1 MKSERKVKFLLLLFV
16 SLVLIFLGSFLA
28 QMYNTSFY
36 SVKVSR
42 IKFDTDK
49 GTLSGLLYMPKDA
62 GPNNPKPTIITTH
75 GYLNSAEMQDAAAIE
90 MSRRGFVVLALDMY
104 HHGHSL
110 YNEEF
115 DSSGAF
121 FTFWPT
127 SLYDAVQY
135 MYKQDY
141 VLKDEKGNGI
151 IAVAGHSMGGFSTTM
166 AIVADE
172 KDYAQTGIRKIFAGL
187 PMGSDHSFSAYL
199 GVNAD
204 VAFSAYGPRAV
215 GIVAAHY
222 DEFFFDP
229 IASQKGETVVFKD
242 YVKTDEGKAFLGNP
256 EFPGPETFYR
266 LENGGLRVVFEPWQI
281 HPWNHFSYITTSDQI
296 EFYSTAFEKY
306 SNLVNLNIPKTN
318 QIWFLKEYSE
328 FLALIGF
335 FMLPVALILMFLKI
349 PFFSVIKTKAVIP
362 DLTNISKGSKV
373 IMWIL
378 TIFAMSF
385 PALFFPTFMDKA
397 GTGMSLL
404 KYSSIILICGTI
416 LIGILK
422 MFGKK
427 SNKKSVLTGM
437 ILISLASLSLM
448 LSVIYADK
456 MFTLNSYFNQPTTN
470 QILYWAIMV
479 AEVVVIIELINY
491 FTIKK
496 PSGIKIDHYGF
507 MVNPKI
513 IISSLVMV
521 ILTVAIS
528 YGILYLVDAVFKTD
542 FRIWT
547 WAVKTFESWHLTAAL
562 RYIPLF
568 FIFYFV
574 MTIAVNALTS
584 SMKKTCGYCI
594 AFIQMFGGITVYLAL
609 HYGILFATGR
619 AFYPNQSLSSI
630 LLFALIPTLLV
641 AAVYMKKLYKETGN
655 VYTPAF
661 LNAILMTMIT
671 VANTTTYVG
680 LK

>member
-1 MKSERKVKFLLLLFV
+1 MKSEKKEKFLLLLFV

-36 SVKVSR
+36 TVKVSR
-42 IKFDTDK
+42 IKFDTEK

-62 GPNNPKPTIITTH
+62 GSENPKPTIITTH

-90 MSRRGFVVLALDMY
+90 MSRRGFIVLALDMY

-110 YNEEF
+110 YKGEF
-115 DSSGAF
+115 EASSAF

-141 VLKDEKGNGI
+141 VLKDEMGNGI
-151 IAVAGHSMGGFSTTM
+151 IAVAGHSMGGFSSTM

-172 KDYAQTGIRKIFAGL
+172 KDYAKTGIRKIFAGL
-187 PMGSDHSFSAYL
+187 PMGSDYTFSAYL

-204 VAFSAYGPRAV
+204 VAFSSYGPRAV

-229 IASQKGETVVFKD
+229 VARQKGETVVFKD
-242 YVKTDEGKAFLGNP
+242 YVKTEEGKAFLGNP
-256 EFPGPETFYR
+256 EFIGPETFYR
-266 LENGGLRVVFEPWQI
+266 LDNGGLRIIFEPWQI

-296 EFYSTAFEKY
+296 EFYSKAFEKY
-306 SNLVNLNIPKTN
+306 SNLLNLTIPKTN

-335 FMLPVALILMFLKI
+335 FMLPVALILLFLRI
-349 PFFSVIKTKAVIP
+349 PIFSIVKTKAVVP
-362 DLTNISKGSKV
+362 ELTKISKRSKV

-385 PALFFPTFMDKA
+385 PALFFPTFMSKA

-404 KYSSIILICGTI
+404 KYSSLILIIGTI
-416 LIGILK
+416 LIGIIK
-422 MFGKK
+422 MFGKN

-437 ILISLASLSLM
+437 ILISLASLSLL
-448 LSVIYADK
+448 LSVVYSNK
-456 MFTLNSYFNQPTTN
+456 MFVLSRYFNQPTSN

-496 PSGIKIDHYGF
+496 PSGIKHEHYGF
-507 MVNPKI
+507 LVNPKV

-521 ILTVAIS
+521 VLTVAIS
-528 YGILYLVDAVFKTD
+528 YGVLYLIDAIFKTD

-562 RYIPLF
+562 RYIPFF

-584 SMKKTCGYCI
+584 SMKKTSSYLV

-609 HYGILFATGR
+609 HYGLLFATGR
-619 AFYPNQSLSSI
+619 AFYPDQSLSSI

-641 AAVYMKKLYKETGN
+641 SAIYMKKLYKETGN

-661 LNAILMTMIT
+661 LNAILLTMIT